1 MVFGSASRDIYL
13 RQEGLPLSLCA
24 TCKVGDDDEWKYS
37 EISIDRNLG
46 LASDGKFDITGCFM
60 GSRLGWTNIMKP
72 GTLQLKG
79 TVMYGTLIDELGGHE
94 MSICLDLFID
104 NDRGTLKKRIPP
116 NDIYSSVLGLKLD
129 PNTAVLSGYC
139 LGHDGKLHYSELPLD
154 EHFVNDNGIIKRQEG
169 GDFASTATNIYLDN
183 NWVLCADLLQ
193 YNPKGHYNSVEIEFA
208 QYVHIEDG
216 KFVMDDPAGL
226 FDLRGPIMRFL
237 EDIPVDEAKRAVAE
251 CTYST
256 LVTAGAIVGF
266 ALTGPIGASIGSAFG
281 SMLGLGA
288 RAAIGCSIND
298 PNLRNQVTTISTFQ
312 ILMVGVSV
320 ALALP
325 IGMITAGLTEALE
338 EGLFEDGIIA
348 RALETAISKG
358 DENLGKFG
366 LQSVGIDE
374 VKAYI
379 THPLFDQSCYSLVLL
394 LHRIIMKIV
403 DVIQDDLAQGKSNEE
418 IEADI
423 RKLYGDDDSDG
434 PNPLNDITLAVK
446 RAVTTASNKALQD
459 AALEVENAVQGVA
472 HDAAQAA
479 VQEAI
484 QEAVQEVGQEAAKEL
499 LQDAGESSAL
509 LDVEGAAQAAV
520 DKWVLSI
527 KMAAQD
533 PAANGGGQPRD
544 PVRTFLEVMPDI
556 KKARD
561 GAAQL
566 VKDSTASLEKELENA
581 KDTARK
587 PFQGAAEDAASKAAG
602 AAALIANL
610 VSEVKAAATAEEPVA
625 IALAAEQVD
634 EAMRKAVQ
642 DATLAVKQKAAG
654 EAQDAAQDFKEAVH
668 KAVQR
673 VKDAKQEVQKAVQ
686 VAIPM
691 IEGTA
696 AVTLQQ
702 AANDEAFNEER
713 SGLPNWDDV
722 ERAARA
728 AVPGAVQDATQ
739 SIQTI
744 ADTALRKALQELQ
757 AGQEVQNLVRK
768 AAQDAVEDAVAE
780 IPQVVQDSV
789 ADAVA
794 AAKEYYERP
803 FGEDPHP
810 GSHGMQPGR
819 VPI

>member
-94 MSICLDLFID
+94 MSICPDLFID

-366 LQSVGIDE
+366 LQ
-374 VKAYI
+374 
-379 THPLFDQSCYSLVLL
+379 
-394 LHRIIMKIV
+394 IIFKIV
-403 DVIQDDLAQGKSNEE
+403 GVIQDDLAQGKSNEE

-423 RKLYGDDDSDG
+423 RQLYGDDDGDG
-434 PNPLNDITLAVK
+434 VNPLNDVTRAVK
-446 RAVTTASNKALQD
+446 QAVTTAANKALQD
-459 AALEVENAVQGVA
+459 AALEVENTVQGVA

-479 VQEAI
+479 VQELI
-484 QEAVQEVGQEAAKEL
+484 QDAVQEVGQEAAKEL
-499 LQDAGESSAL
+499 LQEAGESSAL
-509 LDVEGAAQAAV
+509 LDVEAAAQAAV
-520 DKWVLSI
+520 D
-527 KMAAQD
+527 
-533 PAANGGGQPRD
+533 NGQWGRTARD
-544 PVRTFLEVMPDI
+544 PVRTFLEVMWDI
-556 KKARD
+556 KKARE
-561 GAAQL
+561 GAAQF
-566 VKDSTASLEKELENA
+566 VKDSVASPEKELENA

-587 PFQGAAEDAASKAAG
+587 PFQGAAGDAASKAMA

-610 VSEVKAAATAEEPVA
+610 VLEVKAAATAEEPAA

-634 EAMRKAVQ
+634 EAMQKAVQ

-668 KAVQR
+668 KAVQK
-673 VKDAKQEVQKAVQ
+673 VKDAEQEVQKAVQ
-686 VAIPM
+686 DAVPDVEQTAI
-691 IEGTA
+691 GK
-696 AVTLQQ
+696 VKD
-702 AANDEAFNEER
+702 AANAMAWQEEKGGA
-713 SGLPNWDDV
+713 SPNDDDV
-722 ERAARA
+722 KRAAQG
-728 AVPGAVQDATQ
+728 AVEGAVQDATE
-739 SIQTI
+739 SIQPI
-744 ADTALRKALQELQ
+744 ADAALQTALQELQ
-757 AGQEVQNLVRK
+757 AGPEVQKAVRE
-768 AAQDAVEDAVAE
+768 AARDAVEDALSE
-780 IPQVVQDSV
+780 IMKAVQDSV
-789 ADAVA
+789 ADAAGDAMPVFGNP
-794 AAKEYYERP
+794 RP
-803 FGEDPHP
+803 NLFG
-810 GSHGMQPGR
+810 GMEP
-819 VPI
+819 